1 MEKHKYYDL
10 AYRAHSGTSFT
21 PEKRALSEC
30 EFYDSVCKEFL
41 EAEKEW
47 AIEKFSRL
55 FVKSLAA
62 RSRCYSSM
70 IAGPARFP
78 VARMEKYNQWERN
91 ASDALLSFIDKVRKP
106 PAPSRTELDYGIQ
119 QKEYNYSNARVLQN
133 KEDNRLQLF
142 FDGKPDQPMIERLKS
157 RGFKWSPRNKA
168 WQRQLTPNAI
178 AVIPYIFQESK

>member
-1 MEKHKYYDL
+1 MEKHKYYDA
-10 AYRAHSGTSFT
+10 AYRAHTGTSFF
-21 PEKRALSEC
+21 PEKRAVSEC
-30 EFYDSVCKEFL
+30 EFYDSICKEFT
-41 EAEKEW
+41 ESEKQW
-47 AIEKFSRL
+47 AIEKFTNL
-55 FVKSLAA
+55 FLKSLGA

-91 ASDALLSFIDKVRKP
+91 ATDALLAFIAKVRKP
-106 PAPSRTELDYGIQ
+106 PISMRTELDYNIE
-119 QKEYNYSNARVLQN
+119 QKEYTYGNARVLHN
-133 KEDNRLQLF
+133 NEDNRLQLF